1 MVFTHLWPKRLLT
14 LLNPEW
20 TVEDWSITQ
29 VHIVPL
35 CLSHDLQIGRGHF
48 HVNVIFHTKNVK
60 STYKRSDL
68 SGQCS
73 IPVYVPWSS
82 YEYFYSPCIRLQ
94 NSHIFC
100 KHEWHSQYSN
110 KRFGAS
116 VETARDAANIPR
128 KVCIRLLCFTR
139 KDLAYGASCLPNRE
153 EKQLFCSLPLDGML
167 VHHRVIPS
175 IQFSSTHL
183 YTQVNRGTVRVKYL
197 AQESTWAFCLRMRE
211 MNGIFWVRRHC

>member
-116 VETARDAANIPR
+116 VETARDAANIPT
-128 KVCIRLLCFTR
+128 KGLYKALVLHTE
-139 KDLAYGASCLPNRE
+139 GSCLWRFLPS
-153 EKQLFCSLPLDGML
+153 KQRRKTTVLQSTPGWDAS
-167 VHHRVIPS
+167 PS
-175 IQFSSTHL
+175 QGYPKHSVFQYPFIHP
-183 YTQVNRGTVRVKYL
+183 GK
-197 AQESTWAFCLRMRE
+197 
-211 MNGIFWVRRHC
+211 